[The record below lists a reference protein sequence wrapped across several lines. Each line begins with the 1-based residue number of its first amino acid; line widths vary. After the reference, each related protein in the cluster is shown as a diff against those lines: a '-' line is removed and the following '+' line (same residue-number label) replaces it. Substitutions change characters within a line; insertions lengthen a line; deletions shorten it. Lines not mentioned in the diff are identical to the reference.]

1 MSAITSAI
9 RQSIRPSIR
18 SSFGGTPDQLQ
29 ALITSLFS
37 AGEQGA
43 FYIPRPVVNGTQALF
58 QDDAGTDPVTADGD
72 PVGRMLDQS
81 GNGNHA
87 TQSVSGSR
95 PVYRTDGTLHW
106 LQGNGSNQY
115 LESQAYGR
123 PVTAIVAA
131 KHTDNDTGNDS
142 AAIGYSDWE
151 QWYSFQRFGGE
162 LLCYRAA
169 SPIANANPNGATAAF
184 VGSTDLATA
193 SEPNIKINGT
203 TAPNQ
208 PGYFT
213 RPAGNT
219 ALLIGARISGG
230 SKINFLDGNFYGAI
244 IRDTVINSGDT
255 ASGTSYLADLA
266 GVTL

>member
-1 MSAITSAI
+1 MIQKKRKQRNEVI
-9 RQSIRPSIR
+9 
-18 SSFGGTPDQLQ
+18 DKLK
-29 ALITSLFS
+29 ALLTSLFS

-43 FYIPRPVVNGTQALF
+43 IYIPKPVVNGVQSLF
-58 QDDAGTDPVTADGD
+58 QDSAGTVPVTADGD